1 MKQTLY
7 DLDFNLW
14 IEDQIDKL
22 ENNRLSEL
30 DIEPLI
36 EELKD
41 LGKSEKNAL
50 ESNLMILLAHLL
62 NLSTAQ
68 ADAPETMKKS
78 WYSSVDEHRKR
89 IKKQLSKTPSLKSYL
104 PNILEEAYRDGR
116 ELAIKEGK
124 RASSGIRVPDE
135 SEYPQACPFDN
146 EQIIDEEFYSFP
158 GNN

>member
-14 IEDQIDKL
+14 IEDHINKL
-22 ENNRLSEL
+22 KTHRFSEL
-30 DIEPLI
+30 DIENLI

-62 NLSTAQ
+62 KLTVQ

-89 IKKQLSKTPSLKSYL
+89 INKQLSKTPSLKSYF
-104 PNILEEAYRDGR
+104 PKILEEAYRDGR
-116 ELAIKEGK
+116 DLAIKEGK
-124 RASSGIRVPDE
+124 RASSGIPIPHE
-135 SEYPQACPFDN
+135 SEYPQVCPFDN
-146 EQIIDEEFYSFP
+146 EQILDEEFYSFP
-158 GNN
+158 CNN